1 MKMMMKKKILTVAMM
16 LISFDSRALRINS
29 ARQQLQVMQP
39 APPHFDIL
47 FTNTLS
53 GHVQQRVGCAVIQT
67 PPVRTRAS
75 SSPPKRCLRNQYISC
90 AACVRLCLTTVN
102 ELGTVRFMKLSFLL
116 PLFSCFYLFALCGGR
131 VASPQIIETFRAHTL
146 VYDASQT
153 KRRQNARHSC
163 CCCF

>member
-1 MKMMMKKKILTVAMM
+1 MPVPSESTAHVSSCRSCNLPLHILTCFHQHTLRSCTTA
-16 LISFDSRALRINS
+16 SRQRCDSDAAGSHPRFFL
-29 ARQQLQVMQP
+29 
-39 APPHFDIL
+39 
-47 FTNTLS
+47 TT
-53 GHVQQRVGCAVIQT
+53 
-67 PPVRTRAS
+67 
-75 SSPPKRCLRNQYISC
+75 KRRLPNQFSC

-102 ELGTVRFMKLSFLL
+102 ELGTAQFMKLSFLL
-116 PLFSCFYLFALCGGR
+116 SLLSCFYSSALCGGR